1 MVSIETEIELLLN
14 ILNTIEDDDEYAS
27 IARQILRFNEDLKM
41 VEADRHKRKGLTF
54 VHVDID

>member
-27 IARQILRFNEDLKM
+27 IARQILRLNEDLKM
-41 VEADRHKRKGLTF
+41 VEADRHKRKG
-54 VHVDID
+54 